1 MKLYYP
7 IAVDLYSVYPL
18 PVMTAQQA
26 NVGRGAIVTLTAN
39 SAALVIEDES
49 VFIYVKKPDGTKV
62 YADCTVTGN
71 RIQIDF
77 TQQMLLVPGTLEV
90 ELQMID
96 SSGDNITTPIFL
108 LQNQPSNINYAEIT
122 SQNEFQALV
131 TVLAEVQEIKTTIQK
146 GDPGEAATITVGKVT
161 ASEPGSDPKVNNSGT
176 EQNAV
181 LDFVIPRGIQGPQG
195 PQGPPGSIEG
205 INIYVEESTLF
216 LPNLPNEN

>member
-1 MKLYYP
+1 MKVYYP

-18 PVMTAQQA
+18 PVMPAQQA
-26 NVGRGAIVTLTAN
+26 NVGRGAIVTLMAN

-62 YADCTVTGN
+62 YADCTVDGN
-71 RIQIDF
+71 QIQIDF

-108 LQNQPSNINYAEIT
+108 IQNQRSNIDYKGIT
-122 SQNEFQALV
+122 SSDEFQALV
-131 TVLAEVQEIKTTIQK
+131 TALAEVEELKKNGLK

-195 PQGPPGSIEG
+195 PPGSIEG

>member
-18 PVMTAQQA
+18 PVMPAQQA

-62 YADCTVTGN
+62 YADCTVDGN
-71 RIQIDF
+71 QIQIDF

-108 LQNQPSNINYAEIT
+108 IQNQRSNIDYKGIT
-122 SQNEFQALV
+122 SSDEFQALV
-131 TVLAEVQEIKTTIQK
+131 TALAEVEELKKNGLK
-146 GDPGEAATITVGKVT
+146 GDPATITVGKVT

-195 PQGPPGSIEG
+195 PPGSIEG